1 MNLNNIFIVGLM
13 GSGKT
18 SIGKLLAK
26 KTGRLFIDIDNE
38 IIKESDMTIT
48 EIFNKFGENHFRD
61 LEHKILSKVK
71 SIENH
76 VISTGGGVILKL
88 ENIKIMKNSGT
99 IIFLDIDIE
108 TQLSRVRN
116 KKNRPL
122 LDSNNMVENLVNI
135 KKERDYI
142 YKNISD
148 YIISISEKNKSEIVG
163 EIQNYIS

>member
-26 KTGRLFIDIDNE
+26 RTGRLFIDTDSE
-38 IIKESDMTIT
+38 IIKESGMTIT
-48 EIFNKFGENHFRD
+48 EIFNKFGENYFRD
-61 LEHKILSKVK
+61 LEYKVLSKAK
-71 SIENH
+71 LIENH
-76 VISTGGGVILKL
+76 VISTGGGIILKL
-88 ENIKIMKNSGT
+88 ENIKIMKSSGT
-99 IIFLDIDIE
+99 IIFLDIDVE
-108 TQLSRVRN
+108 TQLSRVKN

-122 LDSNNMVENLVNI
+122 LDGDNMIGNLVNI

>member
-1 MNLNNIFIVGLM
+1 M

-26 KTGRLFIDIDNE
+26 RTGRLFIDIDNE
-38 IIKESDMTIT
+38 IIKESGMTIT
-48 EIFNKFGENHFRD
+48 EIFNKFGENYFRD
-61 LEHKILSKVK
+61 LEHKVLSKVK

-99 IIFLDIDIE
+99 IIFLDIDVE

-122 LDSNNMVENLVNI
+122 LDRNNMVENLVNI

>member
-26 KTGRLFIDIDNE
+26 RTGRLFIDTDNE
-38 IIKESDMTIT
+38 IIKESGMTIT
-48 EIFNKFGENHFRD
+48 EIFNKFGENYFRD
-61 LEHKILSKVK
+61 LEHKVLSKVK
-71 SIENH
+71 SIKNH

-99 IIFLDIDIE
+99 IIFLDIDVG

-122 LDSNNMVENLVNI
+122 LDRNNMVENLVNI

>member
-1 MNLNNIFIVGLM
+1 M

-26 KTGRLFIDIDNE
+26 RTGRLFIDTDNE
-38 IIKESDMTIT
+38 IIKESGMTIT
-48 EIFNKFGENHFRD
+48 EIFNKFGENYFRN
-61 LEHKILSKVK
+61 LEHKVLSKVK

-88 ENIKIMKNSGT
+88 KNIKVMKNSGT
-99 IIFLDIDIE
+99 IIFLDIDVE

-122 LDSNNMVENLVNI
+122 LDRNNMAENLVNI

-148 YIISISEKNKSEIVG
+148 YIINISGKNKSEIVG

>member
-18 SIGKLLAK
+18 SVGRLLAK
-26 KTGRLFIDIDNE
+26 KTGRLFIDTDNE
-38 IIKESDMTIT
+38 IIKESGMTIT
-48 EIFNKFGENHFRD
+48 EIFNKFGENYFRD
-61 LEHKILSKVK
+61 LEHKVLLKVK

-122 LDSNNMVENLVNI
+122 LNSNNMVENLVNI
-135 KKERDYI
+135 KKDRDYI

>member
-18 SIGKLLAK
+18 SIGKFLAK
-26 KTGRLFIDIDNE
+26 RTGRLFIDTDNE
-38 IIKESDMTIT
+38 IIKESGMTIT
-48 EIFNKFGENHFRD
+48 EIFNKFGENYFRD
-61 LEHKILSKVK
+61 LEHKVLLKAK

-76 VISTGGGVILKL
+76 VISTGGGIILKL

-99 IIFLDIDIE
+99 IIFLDIDVE

-163 EIQNYIS
+163 KIQNYIS

>member
-1 MNLNNIFIVGLM
+1 MDLNNIFIVGLM

-26 KTGRLFIDIDNE
+26 RTGRLFIDTDNE
-38 IIKESDMTIT
+38 IIKESGMTIT
-48 EIFNKFGENHFRD
+48 EIFNKFGENYFRD

-88 ENIKIMKNSGT
+88 KNIKVMKNSGT
-99 IIFLDIDIE
+99 IIFLDIDVE

-122 LDSNNMVENLVNI
+122 LDRNNMAENLVNI

-148 YIISISEKNKSEIVG
+148 YIINISGKNKSEIVG

>member
-26 KTGRLFIDIDNE
+26 RTGRLFIDTDSE
-38 IIKESDMTIT
+38 IIKESGMTIT
-48 EIFNKFGENHFRD
+48 EIFNKYGENYYID
-61 LEHKILSKVK
+61 LEYKVLSKAK
-71 SIENH
+71 LIENH
-76 VISTGGGVILKL
+76 VISTGGGIIIKL

-122 LDSNNMVENLVNI
+122 LDSNNMIENLVNI

-148 YIISISEKNKSEIVG
+148 YIISISGKNKSEIVG
-163 EIQNYIS
+163 EIQNHIS

>member
-26 KTGRLFIDIDNE
+26 RTGRLFIDTDSE
-38 IIKESDMTIT
+38 IIKESGMTIT
-48 EIFNKFGENHFRD
+48 EIFNKFGENYFRD
-61 LEHKILSKVK
+61 LEYKVLSKAK
-71 SIENH
+71 LIENH
-76 VISTGGGVILKL
+76 VISTGGGIILKL

-99 IIFLDIDIE
+99 IIFLDIDVE

-122 LDSNNMVENLVNI
+122 LNSNNMVENLVNI
-135 KKERDYI
+135 KKDRDYI

>member
-26 KTGRLFIDIDNE
+26 RTGRLFIDTDSE
-38 IIKESDMTIT
+38 IIKESGMTIT
-48 EIFNKFGENHFRD
+48 EIFNKFGENYFRD
-61 LEHKILSKVK
+61 LEYKVLSKAK
-71 SIENH
+71 LIENH
-76 VISTGGGVILKL
+76 VISTGGGIILKL

-99 IIFLDIDIE
+99 IIFLDIDVE
-108 TQLSRVRN
+108 TQLLRVKN

-122 LDSNNMVENLVNI
+122 LGGNNITENLVNI

>member
-1 MNLNNIFIVGLM
+1 M

-26 KTGRLFIDIDNE
+26 RTGRLFIDTDNE
-38 IIKESDMTIT
+38 IIKESGMTIT
-48 EIFNKFGENHFRD
+48 EIFNKFGENYFRD

-88 ENIKIMKNSGT
+88 KNIKVMKNSGT
-99 IIFLDIDIE
+99 IIFLDIDVE

-122 LDSNNMVENLVNI
+122 LDRNNMAENLVNI

-148 YIISISEKNKSEIVG
+148 YIINISGKNKSEIVG

>member
-26 KTGRLFIDIDNE
+26 RTGKLFIDTDNE
-38 IIKESDMTIT
+38 IIKESGMTIT
-48 EIFNKFGENHFRD
+48 EIFNKFGENYFRD
-61 LEHKILSKVK
+61 LEHKVLSKVK

-99 IIFLDIDIE
+99 IIFLDIDVE
-108 TQLSRVRN
+108 TQLSRVKN

-122 LDSNNMVENLVNI
+122 LDSNNMAENLVNI
-135 KKERDYI
+135 KKDRDYI

-148 YIISISEKNKSEIVG
+148 YIISISGKNKSEIVG
-163 EIQNYIS
+163 EIQNHIS

>member
-18 SIGKLLAK
+18 SVGKLFAK
-26 KTGRLFIDIDNE
+26 RTGRLFIDTDNE

-61 LEHKILSKVK
+61 LEHKVLSKAK

-99 IIFLDIDIE
+99 IIFLDVDVE
-108 TQLSRVRN
+108 TQLSRVKN

-122 LDSNNMVENLVNI
+122 LDSNNMIENLVNI

-148 YIISISEKNKSEIVG
+148 YIISISGKNKIEIVE
-163 EIQNYIS
+163 EIQNYIT

>member
-26 KTGRLFIDIDNE
+26 RTGRLFIDTDSE
-38 IIKESDMTIT
+38 IIKESGMTIT
-48 EIFNKFGENHFRD
+48 EIFNKFGENYFRD
-61 LEHKILSKVK
+61 LEYKVLSKAK
-71 SIENH
+71 LIENH
-76 VISTGGGVILKL
+76 VISTGGGIILKL

-99 IIFLDIDIE
+99 IIFLDIDVE
-108 TQLSRVRN
+108 TQLSRVKN

-122 LDSNNMVENLVNI
+122 LGGNNITENLVNI

>member
-1 MNLNNIFIVGLM
+1 M

-26 KTGRLFIDIDNE
+26 RTGRLFIDTDSE
-38 IIKESDMTIT
+38 IIKESGMTIT
-48 EIFNKFGENHFRD
+48 EIFNKFGEKYFRD
-61 LEHKILSKVK
+61 LEHKVLLKVK

-76 VISTGGGVILKL
+76 VISTGGGIILKL

-99 IIFLDIDIE
+99 IIFLDIDVE

-122 LDSNNMVENLVNI
+122 LNSNNMVENLVNI
-135 KKERDYI
+135 KKDRDYI

-163 EIQNYIS
+163 KIQNYIS

>member
-48 EIFNKFGENHFRD
+48 EIFNKFGENYFRD
-61 LEHKILSKVK
+61 LEHKILSKAK
-71 SIENH
+71 STENH
-76 VISTGGGVILKL
+76 VISTGGGIILKL

-99 IIFLDIDIE
+99 IIFLDIDVE
-108 TQLSRVRN
+108 TQLSRVKN

-122 LDSNNMVENLVNI
+122 LDGDNMIGNLVNI

>member
-26 KTGRLFIDIDNE
+26 RTGRLFIDTDNE
-38 IIKESDMTIT
+38 IIKELGMTIT
-48 EIFNKFGENHFRD
+48 EIFNKFGKNYFRD

-99 IIFLDIDIE
+99 IIFLDIDVE

-122 LDSNNMVENLVNI
+122 LDSNNMVESLVNI

>member
-26 KTGRLFIDIDNE
+26 RTGRLFIDTDNE
-38 IIKESDMTIT
+38 IIKELGMTIT

-99 IIFLDIDIE
+99 IIFLDIDVE

-122 LDSNNMVENLVNI
+122 LNSNNMVENLVNI

>member
-1 MNLNNIFIVGLM
+1 M

-26 KTGRLFIDIDNE
+26 RTGRLYIDIDNE
-38 IIKESDMTIT
+38 IIKESGMTIT
-48 EIFNKFGENHFRD
+48 EIFNKFGENHFRN
-61 LEHKILSKVK
+61 LEHKILSKAK
-71 SIENH
+71 STENH
-76 VISTGGGVILKL
+76 VISTGGGIILKL

-99 IIFLDIDIE
+99 IIFLDIDVG

-122 LDSNNMVENLVNI
+122 LDRNNMVENLVNI

-148 YIISISEKNKSEIVG
+148 YIINISGKNKSEIVG

>member
-26 KTGRLFIDIDNE
+26 RTGRLFIDTDSE
-38 IIKESDMTIT
+38 IIKESGMTIT
-48 EIFNKFGENHFRD
+48 EIFNKFGENYFRD
-61 LEHKILSKVK
+61 LEYKVLSKAK
-71 SIENH
+71 LIENH
-76 VISTGGGVILKL
+76 VISTGGGIILKL

-99 IIFLDIDIE
+99 IIFLDIDVE
-108 TQLSRVRN
+108 TQLSRVKN

-122 LDSNNMVENLVNI
+122 LGGDNMIGNLVNI

-148 YIISISEKNKSEIVG
+148 YIISISKKNKSEIVG
-163 EIQNYIS
+163 EIQNYIT

>member
-26 KTGRLFIDIDNE
+26 RTGRLFIDIDNE

-76 VISTGGGVILKL
+76 VISTGGGIILKL

-99 IIFLDIDIE
+99 IIFLDIDVE
-108 TQLSRVRN
+108 TQLSRVKN

-122 LDSNNMVENLVNI
+122 LNSNNMVENLVNI

>member
-26 KTGRLFIDIDNE
+26 RTGRLFIDTDSE
-38 IIKESDMTIT
+38 IIKESGMTIT
-48 EIFNKFGENHFRD
+48 EIFNKFGENYFRD
-61 LEHKILSKVK
+61 LEYKVLSKAK
-71 SIENH
+71 LIENH
-76 VISTGGGVILKL
+76 VISTGGGIILKL

-99 IIFLDIDIE
+99 IIFLDIDVE
-108 TQLSRVRN
+108 TQLSRVKN

-122 LDSNNMVENLVNI
+122 LDGDNMIGNLVNI

>member
-26 KTGRLFIDIDNE
+26 RTGRLFIDTDNE
-38 IIKESDMTIT
+38 IIKESGMTIT
-48 EIFNKFGENHFRD
+48 EIFNKFNENYFRD
-61 LEHKILSKVK
+61 LEYKVLSKVK

-99 IIFLDIDIE
+99 IIFLDIDVE

-122 LDSNNMVENLVNI
+122 LDGNNMIENLVNI

-148 YIISISEKNKSEIVG
+148 YIISISEKNKSEIVR
-163 EIQNYIS
+163 EIENYIS

>member
-26 KTGRLFIDIDNE
+26 RTGRLFIDIDNE

-61 LEHKILSKVK
+61 LEHKILSKAK
-71 SIENH
+71 STENH
-76 VISTGGGVILKL
+76 VISTGGGIILKL

-99 IIFLDIDIE
+99 IIFLDIDVE

-122 LDSNNMVENLVNI
+122 LNSNNMVENLVNI
-135 KKERDYI
+135 KKDRDYI

-148 YIISISEKNKSEIVG
+148 YIISISGKNKSEIVG
-163 EIQNYIS
+163 EIQNHIS

>member
-1 MNLNNIFIVGLM
+1 MDLNNIFIVGLM

-26 KTGRLFIDIDNE
+26 RTGRLFIDTDNE
-38 IIKESDMTIT
+38 IIKESGMTIT
-48 EIFNKFGENHFRD
+48 EIFNKFGENYFRN
-61 LEHKILSKVK
+61 LEHTVLSKVK

-88 ENIKIMKNSGT
+88 KNIKVMKNSGT
-99 IIFLDIDIE
+99 IIFLDIDVE

-122 LDSNNMVENLVNI
+122 LDRNNMAENLVNI

-148 YIISISEKNKSEIVG
+148 YIISISGKNKSEIVG

>member
-1 MNLNNIFIVGLM
+1 M

-26 KTGRLFIDIDNE
+26 RTGRLFIDIDNE

-61 LEHKILSKVK
+61 LEHKVLLKVK

-99 IIFLDIDIE
+99 IIFLDIDVE

-163 EIQNYIS
+163 KIQNYIS

>member
-26 KTGRLFIDIDNE
+26 RTGRLFIDTDSE
-38 IIKESDMTIT
+38 IIKESGMTIT
-48 EIFNKFGENHFRD
+48 EIFNKFGENYFRD
-61 LEHKILSKVK
+61 LEYKVLSKAK

-76 VISTGGGVILKL
+76 VISTGGGIILKL
-88 ENIKIMKNSGT
+88 ENIKIMKSSGT
-99 IIFLDIDIE
+99 IIFLDIDVE
-108 TQLSRVRN
+108 TQLSRVKN

-122 LDSNNMVENLVNI
+122 LDSNNMAENLVNI
-135 KKERDYI
+135 KKDRDYI

-148 YIISISEKNKSEIVG
+148 YIISISGKNKSEIVG
-163 EIQNYIS
+163 EIQNHIS

>member
-1 MNLNNIFIVGLM
+1 MDLNNIFIVGLM

-26 KTGRLFIDIDNE
+26 RTGRLFIDIDNE
-38 IIKESDMTIT
+38 IIKESGMTIT
-48 EIFNKFGENHFRD
+48 EIFNKFGENYFRD

-88 ENIKIMKNSGT
+88 KNIKVMKNSGT
-99 IIFLDIDIE
+99 IIFLDIDVE

-122 LDSNNMVENLVNI
+122 LDRNNMAENLVNI

-148 YIISISEKNKSEIVG
+148 YIISISGKNKSEIVG
-163 EIQNYIS
+163 AIQNYIS

>member
-26 KTGRLFIDIDNE
+26 RTGRLFIDTDNQ
-38 IIKESDMTIT
+38 IIKESGMTIT
-48 EIFNKFGENHFRD
+48 EIFNKFSENYFRD
-61 LEHKILSKVK
+61 LEHKVLSKVK

-76 VISTGGGVILKL
+76 VISTGGGIILKL

-99 IIFLDIDIE
+99 IIFLDIDVE
-108 TQLSRVRN
+108 TQLSRVIN

-122 LDSNNMVENLVNI
+122 LNSNNMVENLVNI

-148 YIISISEKNKSEIVG
+148 YIISISEKNKSEIVE